1 LLWLIG
7 LGSAI
12 FIYAALAASRR
23 RKQLLVDRTWRN
35 EAPHRIRARLGLAR
49 IDVDEATACKIAGT
63 FFDALYDGFGVR
75 TFGALMRAMTQAD
88 YSRGQQISVQA
99 SERAAELL
107 PEVFRVSGA
116 ALIALAIEDAGGAA
130 QRAADQSREV

>member
-7 LGSAI
+7 FGSAV

-35 EAPHRIRARLGLAR
+35 EAPHRIRARLGLAG

-63 FFDALYDGFGVR
+63 FFDALYDGYNVR
-75 TFGALMRAMTQAD
+75 TFGALMRAMTVSDSGDRERIAQK
-88 YSRGQQISVQA
+88 A
-99 SERAAELL
+99 SEAAAGLL
-107 PEVFRVSGA
+107 PEASRASSPS
-116 ALIALAIEDAGGAA
+116 LIRLAIEDAGGAA